1 MLRPRA
7 YPVVVLLVVE
17 VLGLCGA
24 AKASPPQPV
33 AISVLTV
40 FADSSDPFTS
50 TGGVVCAS
58 GTVSTSFL
66 RLVGQQRGGQAQILV
81 GKHFVCSDGTFDLLL
96 HVTVYFLYFDTG
108 DTLGG
113 WSVVRGTG
121 AYARLHGTG
130 TITGTTVVPGTS
142 IDDEYTGAM
151 HID

>member
-1 MLRPRA
+1 MGSCARA
-7 YPVVVLLVVE
+7 
-17 VLGLCGA
+17 A
-24 AKASPPQPV
+24 
-33 AISVLTV
+33 
-40 FADSSDPFTS
+40 PFS
-50 TGGVVCAS
+50 T
-58 GTVSTSFL
+58 TFL
-66 RLVGQQRGGQAQILV
+66 QLVGQQRGGQAQILV

-96 HVTVYFLYFDTG
+96 HVTVFFLYFDTG